1 MSEALSNLKNSR
13 RRGYR
18 RLGQQL
24 SFNSLNED
32 DERGWKGDQGNWPKK
47 DVASKGGSKTAHP
60 LLNVLHAPRM
70 DKAMAKPE
78 FLRYLAY
85 LKEAG
90 RWNADANRPV
100 ITFD

>member
-1 MSEALSNLKNSR
+1 
-13 RRGYR
+13 
-18 RLGQQL
+18 
-24 SFNSLNED
+24 
-32 DERGWKGDQGNWPKK
+32 
-47 DVASKGGSKTAHP
+47 
-60 LLNVLHAPRM
+60 M

-90 RWNADANRPV
+90 RWNTDANRPV